1 MRLWP
6 GSPFP
11 LGATYDGV
19 GTNFAILSQA
29 AELVELCLFAED
41 GAETRVPLTE
51 TAAWAWHAYAPNI
64 GPGQRYGYRVPGPYG
79 PELGVRC
86 NPSKLLPLP
95 YAVPLAGSSRWDEV
109 LFNYR

>member
-19 GTNFAILSQA
+19 GTNFAIFSQA
-29 AELVELCLFAED
+29 AELVELCLFDED

-51 TAAWAWHAYAPNI
+51 MAAWVWHGYAPNI
-64 GPGQRYGYRVPGPYG
+64 GHGQRYGYRVPGIND
-79 PELGVRC
+79 PERGVRC
-86 NPSKLLPLP
+86 NPSKVLPNP
-95 YAVPLAGSSRWDEV
+95 YAVA
-109 LFNYR
+109 

>member
-19 GTNFAILSQA
+19 GTNFAIFSQA
-29 AELVELCLFAED
+29 AELVELCLFDED

-51 TAAWAWHAYAPNI
+51 MAAWVWHGYAPNT
-64 GPGQRYGYRVPGPYG
+64 GPGRREGNRVPGGYARDRA
-79 PELGVRC
+79 LGCSAARSLLV
-86 NPSKLLPLP
+86 PS
-95 YAVPLAGSSRWDEV
+95 AAAIDGSIRWDEA
-109 LFNYR
+109 LF